1 MRIISGNFRGKKL
14 FQPKDKSTRPLRDLV
29 KEAIFNLIH
38 HSKKLGK
45 AIKGSSI
52 LDLFSGS
59 GSFGIECLS
68 RGAEKVFFFEKNNKA
83 LEVLEKNL
91 NSLKNIRNFE
101 IYKNDV
107 FHFFEGEHD
116 LEKKFD
122 IIFIDPPYKENK
134 VNLIIE
140 TTKKRKLLK
149 PGGIMILH
157 RNKKDENKLSK
168 EFNILEER
176 DYGVS
181 KILFGN

>member
-38 HSKKLGK
+38 HSKKVGK

-122 IIFIDPPYKENK
+122 IIFIDPPFKETKINQILENLLTSNLLAEK
-134 VNLIIE
+134 RLIIFHRHKNE
-140 TTKKRKLLK
+140 KVEITKKLDIFEIRTY
-149 PGGIMILH
+149 GI
-157 RNKKDENKLSK
+157 
-168 EFNILEER
+168 
-176 DYGVS
+176 S
-181 KILFGN
+181 KIFFSC